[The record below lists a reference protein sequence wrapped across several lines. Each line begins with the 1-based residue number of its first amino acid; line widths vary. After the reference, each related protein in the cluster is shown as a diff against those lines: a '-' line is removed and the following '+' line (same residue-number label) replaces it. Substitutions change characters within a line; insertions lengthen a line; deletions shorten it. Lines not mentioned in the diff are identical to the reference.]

1 MALSAFAD
9 QEQPPDAAAL
19 AEMLGPAAKP
29 WQALSAHVAK
39 SWPPIEERWNFAGAK
54 FGWSLRLV
62 QKKRVV
68 VYLTPEAGHF
78 LVGVVL
84 GDRAVAAA
92 RAAGLPPA
100 VLALLDAARRYGE
113 GTGLRVEVRRAADLA
128 AIRTLLAAKMAP

>member
-9 QEQPPDAAAL
+9 QTQPPDAAAL

-29 WQALSAHVAK
+29 WQTLAAHVAS

-54 FGWSLRLV
+54 FGWSLRLL
-62 QKKRVV
+62 QKKRIV
-68 VYLTPEAGHF
+68 VYLTPGAGHF

-100 VLALLDAARRYGE
+100 VLALLDAAKRYGE
-113 GTGLRVEVRRAADLA
+113 GTGLRVEVRRTADLA